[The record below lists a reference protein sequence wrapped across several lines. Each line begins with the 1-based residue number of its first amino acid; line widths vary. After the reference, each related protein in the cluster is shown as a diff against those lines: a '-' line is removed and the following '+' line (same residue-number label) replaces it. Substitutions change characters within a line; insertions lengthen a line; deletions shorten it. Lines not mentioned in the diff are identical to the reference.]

1 MSMQTKPVGIPDA
14 AFLSLS
20 PPADQ
25 HKAKSEGSVGAK
37 PGAKHA
43 DLRSDRVTVAEPD
56 SQAPRGA
63 VALPVG
69 EAHTPV
75 TAEATTPK
83 PPNHPWRDARIPVAG
98 QVGLWAGATAL
109 ASEGVRYFGVMG
121 GQAVDSKA
129 FWAGAGVVAASGLGL
144 IASFWA
150 GGKQLDHIP
159 KHAGDK
165 PATRWARALAFGGLG
180 AAAVA
185 GAMGGDYKI
194 EKKLQ
199 FEVADRR
206 DIPKDSFPHENK
218 YAFIDLYS
226 KNPKGTPDDTQLRDY
241 IYHGTP
247 KSFES
252 VVAIVNDVART
263 VESGAQRGLEEPV
276 ISFPPSSKTNSGDLT
291 SGVGSAVSVVT
302 TEGQST
308 PPVIQIKLAKVWGET
323 FVSSLSEK
331 NIPQKDR
338 AQQSK
343 WAAHT
348 LRLLTHANLFRVYMN
363 PDFLNG
369 FQNQGNA
376 TDISQADLQA
386 SALQMLARLTFKHPQ
401 PGAAG
406 KPAGYDEKALL
417 ARTFA
422 PLGDTSK
429 EYFTANASAGAQEL
443 PDILMSLFRNPGPE
457 NLFRGALGLEGDG
470 ETQAA
475 SKAVADAIPPINS
488 Q

>member
-1 MSMQTKPVGIPDA
+1 
-14 AFLSLS
+14 
-20 PPADQ
+20 
-25 HKAKSEGSVGAK
+25 
-37 PGAKHA
+37 
-43 DLRSDRVTVAEPD
+43 
-56 SQAPRGA
+56 
-63 VALPVG
+63 
-69 EAHTPV
+69 
-75 TAEATTPK
+75 
-83 PPNHPWRDARIPVAG
+83 
-98 QVGLWAGATAL
+98 VGLWAGATAL

-121 GQAVDSKA
+121 GQAAEGKA
-129 FWAGAGVVAASGLGL
+129 IGAGAGVVVASGLGL
-144 IASFWA
+144 IATLWA
-150 GGKQLDHIP
+150 GSKQLDHIP

-165 PATRWARALAFGGLG
+165 PGTRWARALAFGGLG

-206 DIPKDSFPHENK
+206 AIPQDSFPRDNK

-226 KNPKGTPDDTQLRDY
+226 ENPKGTPDDTQFRDY

-276 ISFPPSSKTNSGDLT
+276 ISFPPSAKTNSGDFT

-302 TEGQST
+302 TEGQSSS
-308 PPVIQIKLAKVWGET
+308 PVIQIKLAKVWSET
-323 FVSSLSEK
+323 FESTRTEE
-331 NIPQKDR
+331 NIPKEDR

-386 SALQMLARLTFKHPQ
+386 SILQMLARLTFKHPQ
-401 PGAAG
+401 PGATS
-406 KPAGYDEKALL
+406 KPEGYDEKALV

-422 PLGDTSK
+422 PLGDTSGL
-429 EYFTANASAGAQEL
+429 YLTANASAGAQEL
-443 PDILMSLFRNPGPE
+443 PDILKSLFRNPGPE
-457 NLFRGALGLEGDG
+457 MLFRGALGFQNDG

-475 SKAVADAIPPINS
+475 SQAVVKAIPTLNINS
-488 Q
+488 